1 MNRPESLQLFTFAAR
16 ICERGCDN
24 IARKMKY
31 QEDHAVRIGLLEDDS
46 SQIELI
52 SLWASEAGDQLQS
65 YTTGKSFREAMSRED
80 FDLLVLDWHLPDTT
94 GIEELDWLRG
104 ERALNTPVIF
114 ITSRDSEE
122 SVVEALDHGADDYM
136 VKPVR
141 KEITLARIKALQ
153 RRNRLGPAAATAT
166 DRADDATAAPA
177 VEVFAPYEINHQ
189 THTIAV
195 DGEAVKLTNKEF
207 ELAAYLFTNAGCLVS
222 RDQLLEQI
230 WGTRPDLNTRTV
242 DTHISRIRS
251 KLGIN
256 PARGWQLS
264 SIYQRGYRLFRVPAA

>member
-1 MNRPESLQLFTFAAR
+1 M
-16 ICERGCDN
+16 
-24 IARKMKY
+24 
-31 QEDHAVRIGLLEDDS
+31 RIGLLEDDS

-52 SLWASEAGDQLQS
+52 SLWANEAGDQLQS
-65 YTTGKSFREAMSRED
+65 YTTGKSFREAMSTED

-104 ERALNTPVIF
+104 EKASSTPVIF

-141 KEITLARIKALQ
+141 KEVTLARIKALQ
-153 RRNRLGPAAATAT
+153 RRNRLNRSVGDAGSGAESGP
-166 DRADDATAAPA
+166 DASAGI
-177 VEVFAPYEINHQ
+177 VVFAPYEINNQ
-189 THTIAV
+189 EHTISRN
-195 DGEAVKLTNKEF
+195 GEVVKLTHKEF
-207 ELAAYLFTNAGCLVS
+207 ELAAYLFHNAGCLVS
-222 RDQLLEQI
+222 RDHLLEHI
-230 WGTRPDLNTRTV
+230 WGMRPDLNTRTV

-256 PARGWQLS
+256 PAAGWQLS
-264 SIYQRGYRLFRVPAA
+264 SIYQRGYRLSRVSTS

>member
-1 MNRPESLQLFTFAAR
+1 MSHK
-16 ICERGCDN
+16 GVDV
-24 IARKMKY
+24 
-31 QEDHAVRIGLLEDDS
+31 VRIGLLEDDS

-52 SLWASEAGDQLQS
+52 TLWASEAGDQLQS
-65 YTTGKSFREAMSRED
+65 YTTGESFREAFNRED

-104 ERALNTPVIF
+104 VKASNTPVIF

-136 VKPVR
+136 VKPVK

-153 RRNRLGPAAATAT
+153 RRNRPAELTSGSVNKVQNKVEST
-166 DRADDATAAPA
+166 PDQPA
-177 VEVFAPYEINHQ
+177 GIDVFVPYEINNSE
-189 THTIAV
+189 HTIAV
-195 DGEAVKLTNKEF
+195 NGEVVKLTNKEF
-207 ELAAYLFTNAGCLVS
+207 ELAAYLFRNAGCLVS
-222 RDQLLEQI
+222 RDYLLEHI
-230 WGTRPDLNTRTV
+230 WGTRADLNTRTV

-256 PARGWQLS
+256 PALGWQLS
-264 SIYQRGYRLFRVPAA
+264 SIYQRGYRLVRVSKN

>member
-1 MNRPESLQLFTFAAR
+1 M
-16 ICERGCDN
+16 
-24 IARKMKY
+24 
-31 QEDHAVRIGLLEDDS
+31 RIGLLEDDS

-52 SLWASEAGDQLQS
+52 SLWANEAGDQLQS
-65 YTTGKSFREAMSRED
+65 YTTGKSFREAMDRED

-104 ERALNTPVIF
+104 EKASNTPVIF

-141 KEITLARIKALQ
+141 KEVTLARIKALQ
-153 RRNRLGPAAATAT
+153 RRNRLVNTAATDPQT
-166 DRADDATAAPA
+166 TETAEDQAGSID
-177 VEVFAPYEINHQ
+177 VFLPYQINREE
-189 THTIAV
+189 HTIAKN
-195 DGEAVKLTNKEF
+195 GEVIKLTHKEY
-207 ELAAYLFTNAGCLVS
+207 ELAAYLFNNAGCLVS
-222 RDQLLEQI
+222 RDHLLEHI
-230 WGTRPDLNTRTV
+230 WGMRPDLNTRTV

-256 PARGWQLS
+256 PSVGWQLS
-264 SIYQRGYRLFRVPAA
+264 SIYQRGYRLSRVSSN